1 MEKKEIPKE
10 AEENLYPGEQISYSL
25 KKKIRLEAKPKYL
38 IVTDRRVMYLDQKI
52 LGRYDL
58 SDIPY
63 EKLEQVSFHKGPVAS
78 EFVLKSEEG
87 RIINLTWMEREE
99 ASSALNAIRDSLNAI
114 AVEPVSIQK
123 KKGLLGEDLLL
134 KKPPELVSRT
144 IPMTRVIEERKA
156 KAEEGPADKLK
167 KLKELYDAGVI
178 NEQEYEEKRKKLLEL
193 L

>member
-1 MEKKEIPKE
+1 MSQNEIPKE
-10 AEENLYPGEQISYSL
+10 VEENLYPGEQISYSL
-25 KKKIRLEAKPKYL
+25 KKKFRLEAKPKYL

-99 ASSALNAIRDSLNAI
+99 ATSALNAIQDSLNAI
-114 AVEPVSIQK
+114 AVEPVSIRK

-134 KKPPELVSRT
+134 KKPPEMVTSVM
-144 IPMTRVIEERKA
+144 IF
-156 KAEEGPADKLK
+156 
-167 KLKELYDAGVI
+167 
-178 NEQEYEEKRKKLLEL
+178 
-193 L
+193 